1 MDQMAEAGRALLPFE
16 CALSLMWPWRCATDY
31 QDGDRQQ
38 LKSWSRNL
46 EILVSR
52 LCGREAKLAVG
63 SHQISRVL
71 SRDS

>member
-31 QDGDRQQ
+31 QDGDRQK

-46 EILVSR
+46 EILVFPA
-52 LCGREAKLAVG
+52 LWA
-63 SHQISRVL
+63 
-71 SRDS
+71 